1 MTINYPTTLDT
12 TTELP
17 NNRADATV
25 SATSHPEDHNDL
37 ANAVLALEAKVGVDR
52 STVRSSLDSK
62 VKAAGLDARAYGTL
76 TAASSGA
83 AATNTATI
91 EAAIAAAAASDV
103 KTVLLP
109 AGTYYVDDVQVDQ
122 AVTLRG
128 HGGELTTLAYTST
141 TGYALTMSHGYAE
154 AEHLRM
160 LPDTD
165 KRSLSS
171 GVWTLGHYF
180 NVYANDRYAVARDE
194 HGPMIERDFT
204 LTLHEEVGLRIVLF
218 GRIDLI
224 LRNMVTGQRLPADH
238 KTSSQMGADF
248 FNRIKPNHQ
257 YTGYVLGAEQVLGE
271 PVSEFLINGIQVKPR
286 PLTAR
291 GGPPTFSRQITT
303 RTPEDFTEFRD
314 VVVEATKRYL
324 GWAASGVW
332 PLGPVDAC
340 ASWGRCEFL
349 DVCSAPNALR
359 TNILRSKFTD
369 GND

>member
-1 MTINYPTTLDT
+1 MEN
-12 TTELP
+12 
-17 NNRADATV
+17 TV
-25 SATSHPEDHNDL
+25 TVDFS
-37 ANAVLALEAKVGVDR
+37 GV
-52 STVRSSLDSK
+52 VP
-62 VKAAGLDARAYGTL
+62 
-76 TAASSGA
+76 GA
-83 AATNTATI
+83 AAVSVGQPTKEMLSVRT
-91 EAAIAAAAASDV
+91 ASDGV
-103 KTVLLP
+103 TEVRINSSSLSLIQTCGRKS
-109 AGTYYVDDVQVDQ
+109 YYKLEQKWQPRQGSAPLIFGSAIHKAMEVF
-122 AVTLRG
+122 
-128 HGGELTTLAYTST
+128 
-141 TGYALTMSHGYAE
+141 YAE
-154 AEHLRM
+154 PLTDRVVPHDFDEQAMLVANGHAANREHYLYEAVRAFVVEAEPLRM

-204 LTLHEEVGLRIVLF
+204 LTLHEEPGLRIILF

-340 ASWGRCEFL
+340 ASWGKCEFL
-349 DVCSAPNALR
+349 DVCSAPNSLR
-359 TNILRSKFTD
+359 SNILESKFTRTE
-369 GND
+369 NT